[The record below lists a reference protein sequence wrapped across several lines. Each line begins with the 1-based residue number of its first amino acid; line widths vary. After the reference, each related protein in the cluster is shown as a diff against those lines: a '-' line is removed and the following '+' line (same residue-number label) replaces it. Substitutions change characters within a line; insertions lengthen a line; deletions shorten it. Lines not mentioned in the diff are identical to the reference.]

1 MKESLKPGLT
11 YEHRYVVPENKT
23 VPYLYPEAEEFQVMP
38 KVFAT
43 GFLVGLMEWACIK
56 AINPHIDWPKEQ
68 TVGTHVNIS
77 HQAATPVGFEVTVK
91 VELLKVEGKKLTFA
105 IEAHDGVDT
114 ISKGTHERFIINQE
128 KFEKRLKEKAAK
140 GS

>member
-1 MKESLKPGLT
+1 M
-11 YEHRYVVPENKT
+11 
-23 VPYLYPEAEEFQVMP
+23 
-38 KVFAT
+38 
-43 GFLVGLMEWACIK
+43 
-56 AINPHIDWPKEQ
+56 
-68 TVGTHVNIS
+68 
-77 HQAATPVGFEVTVK
+77 K
-91 VELLKVEGKKLTFA
+91 VELIKVEGKKLTFA

>member
-11 YEHRYVVPENKT
+11 YEYRFVVPENKT